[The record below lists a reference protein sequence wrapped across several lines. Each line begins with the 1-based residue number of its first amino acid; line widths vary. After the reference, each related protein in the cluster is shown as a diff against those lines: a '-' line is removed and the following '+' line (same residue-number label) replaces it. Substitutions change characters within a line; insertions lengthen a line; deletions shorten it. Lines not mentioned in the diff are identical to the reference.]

1 MPHRSRA
8 RAQLVLAAL
17 LFSTGG
23 AAIKSVDF
31 TAMQIAG
38 FRSGIAA
45 LALLL
50 LLPAARRG
58 WSWRTAVVAVGYAAT
73 LVLFVLANRLT
84 TAANTIFL
92 QSTAPLYLLILGPW
106 LLKEPIHRRD
116 FGFMLLVATGL
127 LMFFVGVEPPVVT
140 APHPARGN
148 LLAAISGVTW
158 ALTICG
164 LRWLSIPRQPNR
176 QPPSR
181 QPPSRRAAEPPNA
194 PAAESPSDGAL
205 AAVVGGNL
213 LAFLVCLP
221 ASLPLGTHGATDWML
236 LLYLGVF
243 QIALAYVFV
252 TRALRWLPA
261 LEASI
266 LLLIE
271 PALNPVWAWLIHG
284 EVPGLW
290 PVAGGALILGATVL
304 KTWTDA
310 RPAGSRVAVGAEPP
324 P

>member
-1 MPHRSRA
+1 M
-8 RAQLVLAAL
+8 QLVLAAL

-45 LALLL
+45 LALLI

-116 FGFMLLVATGL
+116 FGFMLLVAAGL

-164 LRWLSIPRQPNR
+164 LRWLSS
-176 QPPSR
+176 SR
-181 QPPSRRAAEPPNA
+181 QPPSREPG
-194 PAAESPSDGAL
+194 SDGAL

-213 LAFLVCLP
+213 LAFLICLP
-221 ASLPLGTHGATDWML
+221 ATLPLGSHGATDWL
-236 LLYLGVF
+236 LLAYLGVF

-271 PALNPVWAWLIHG
+271 PALNPVWAWFIHG

-290 PVAGGALILGATVL
+290 AVSGGALILGATVL
-304 KTWTDA
+304 KSWVDA
-310 RPAGSRVAVGAEPP
+310 RPAASRVAVGAELPP
-324 P
+324 

>member
-1 MPHRSRA
+1 MPHRTRA

-45 LALLL
+45 FVLLL

-58 WSWRTAVVAVGYAAT
+58 WSWRTAVVAIGYATT

-116 FGFMLLVATGL
+116 FIFMLLVGTGL
-127 LMFFVGVEPPVVT
+127 TMFFVGVEPPVVT
-140 APHPARGN
+140 APDPARGN
-148 LLAAISGVTW
+148 VLAAISGISW

-164 LRWLSIPRQPNR
+164 LRWLSNAR
-176 QPPSR
+176 QPPAR
-181 QPPSRRAAEPPNA
+181 QTAGPPSHQAAEP
-194 PAAESPSDGAL
+194 PSDGAL

-221 ASLPLGTHGATDWML
+221 ASLPLAAHGAVDWML
-236 LLYLGVF
+236 LIYLGVF

-290 PVAGGALILGATVL
+290 AVAGGALILGATVL
-304 KTWTDA
+304 KTWIDA

>member
-1 MPHRSRA
+1 MPHRGVA
-8 RAQLVLAAL
+8 RIQLVAAAL

-31 TAMQIAG
+31 SPMQIAG

-45 LALLL
+45 LALLV

-73 LVLFVLANRLT
+73 LVLFVVANRLT

-92 QSTAPLYLLILGPW
+92 QSTAPLYLLVLGPW
-106 LLKEPIHRRD
+106 LLKERIHRRD
-116 FGFMLLVATGL
+116 LGFMLLVGAGL
-127 LMFFVGVEPPVVT
+127 LAFFIGVEPPVAT
-140 APHPARGN
+140 APDPARGN
-148 LLAAISGVTW
+148 VLAAISGVSW

-164 LRWLSIPRQPNR
+164 LRWLSGS
-176 QPPSR
+176 SR
-181 QPPSRRAAEPPNA
+181 P
-194 PAAESPSDGAL
+194 DGAL

-221 ASLPLGTHGATDWML
+221 GSLPVDSHGGGDWL
-236 LLYLGVF
+236 LIGYLGVF
-243 QIALAYVFV
+243 QIALAYLFV

-261 LEASI
+261 FEASI

-271 PALNPVWAWLIHG
+271 PALNPVWAWVVHA

-290 PVAGGALILGATVL
+290 AVGGGALILGATVL
-304 KTWTDA
+304 KTWMDA
-310 RPAGSRVAVGAEPP
+310 RPTASRVAVGADAPP
-324 P
+324 

>member
-1 MPHRSRA
+1 MPHRGTA
-8 RAQLVLAAL
+8 RIQLVVAAL

-23 AAIKSVDF
+23 AAIKWVDF

-45 LALLL
+45 LTLLL
-50 LLPAARRG
+50 VLPAARRG
-58 WSWRTAVVAVGYAAT
+58 WSWRTVVVSIGYAAT
-73 LVLFVLANRLT
+73 LVLFVVANRLT

-92 QSTAPLYLLILGPW
+92 QSTAPLYLLVLGPW
-106 LLKEPIHRRD
+106 LLKEPIRRRD
-116 FGFMLLVATGL
+116 LGFMLLVVVGL
-127 LMFFVGVEPPVVT
+127 LMFFVGVEPAVVT
-140 APHPARGN
+140 APDPARGN
-148 LLAAISGVTW
+148 LLAAISGVSW

-164 LRWLSIPRQPNR
+164 LRWLSDAAPRPDGIARIPD
-176 QPPSR
+176 
-181 QPPSRRAAEPPNA
+181 A
-194 PAAESPSDGAL
+194 DGGL

-213 LAFLVCLP
+213 LAFLICLP
-221 ASLPLGTHGATDWML
+221 QSLPLGTHGAVDWLL

-271 PALNPVWAWLIHG
+271 PALNPVWAWAIHG
-284 EVPGLW
+284 EVPGVW
-290 PVAGGALILGATVL
+290 AIVGGALILGATVL
-304 KTWTDA
+304 KTWVDA
-310 RPAGSRVAVGAEPP
+310 RPAASRAVLGAEPP
-324 P
+324 A

>member
-1 MPHRSRA
+1 MPRKGAA
-8 RAQLVLAAL
+8 RAQLVVAAL

-23 AAIKSVDF
+23 AAIKWVDF

-45 LALLL
+45 FALLL

-73 LVLFVLANRLT
+73 LVLFVVANRLT

-92 QSTAPLYLLILGPW
+92 QSTAPLYLLLLGPW

-140 APHPARGN
+140 APDPTRGN
-148 LLAAISGVTW
+148 LLAAISGITW

-164 LRWLSIPRQPNR
+164 LRWLS
-176 QPPSR
+176 S
-181 QPPSRRAAEPPNA
+181 AT
-194 PAAESPSDGAL
+194 PAADGAL

-213 LAFLVCLP
+213 LAFLICLP
-221 ASLPLGTHGATDWML
+221 GSLPIGTRGAGDWL
-236 LLYLGVF
+236 LIGYLGVF

-252 TRALRWLPA
+252 TRALRWLSA

-271 PALNPVWAWLIHG
+271 PALNPVWAWIVHG

-290 PVAGGALILGATVL
+290 AVAGGALILGATAL
-304 KTWTDA
+304 KTWVDA
-310 RPAGSRVAVGAEPP
+310 RPAASRVVVGAEPP
-324 P
+324 G

>member
-1 MPHRSRA
+1 MPHRGTA
-8 RAQLVLAAL
+8 RIQLVVAAL

-23 AAIKSVDF
+23 AAIKWVDF

-45 LALLL
+45 LTLLL
-50 LLPAARRG
+50 VLPAARRG
-58 WSWRTAVVAVGYAAT
+58 WSWRTGVVAVGYAAT
-73 LVLFVLANRLT
+73 LVLFVVANRLT

-92 QSTAPLYLLILGPW
+92 QSTAPLYLLVLGPW
-106 LLKEPIHRRD
+106 LLKEPIRRRD
-116 FGFMLLVATGL
+116 FGFMVLVVVGL
-127 LMFFVGVEPPVVT
+127 LMFFVGVEPAVAT
-140 APHPARGN
+140 APDPARGN
-148 LLAAISGVTW
+148 VLAAISGMSW

-164 LRWLSIPRQPNR
+164 LRWLSDAAPRPNR
-176 QPPSR
+176 TAELTEP
-181 QPPSRRAAEPPNA
+181 AVAEPA
-194 PAAESPSDGAL
+194 DGAL

-213 LAFLVCLP
+213 LAFLICLP
-221 ASLPLGTHGATDWML
+221 QSLPLGTHDAVDWLL

-271 PALNPVWAWLIHG
+271 PALNPVWAWVIHG
-284 EVPGLW
+284 EVPGVW
-290 PVAGGALILGATVL
+290 AIFGGTLILGATLL
-304 KTWTDA
+304 KTWVDA
-310 RPAGSRVAVGAEPP
+310 RPAASRVVLGAEPP

>member
-1 MPHRSRA
+1 VPHRGAA
-8 RAQLVLAAL
+8 RVQLVLAAL

-23 AAIKSVDF
+23 AAVKWVDF
-31 TAMQIAG
+31 SAMQIAG

-45 LALLL
+45 FALLL

-58 WSWRTAVVAVGYAAT
+58 WTWRTAVVAVGYAAT
-73 LVLFVLANRLT
+73 LVLFVVANRLT

-92 QSTAPLYLLILGPW
+92 QSTAPLYLLVLGPW
-106 LLKEPIHRRD
+106 LLKEPIQRRD
-116 FGFMLLVATGL
+116 FLFMLLVATGL
-127 LMFFVGVEPPVVT
+127 LMFFIGVEPPVVT
-140 APHPARGN
+140 APDPTRGN
-148 LLAAISGVTW
+148 ILASISGVTW

-164 LRWLSIPRQPNR
+164 LRWLST
-176 QPPSR
+176 S
-181 QPPSRRAAEPPNA
+181 AVAEP
-194 PAAESPSDGAL
+194 PSDGAL

-221 ASLPLGTHGATDWML
+221 ASLPIGTHGAMDWTL
-236 LLYLGVF
+236 LVYLGVF
-243 QIALAYVFV
+243 QIALAYLFV
-252 TRALRWLPA
+252 TRALRSLPA

-290 PVAGGALILGATVL
+290 AVSGGALILGATLL
-304 KTWTDA
+304 KSWVDA

-324 P
+324 G